1 MVWNRLK
8 RVASALCLLPLF
20 LSGPAQA
27 YEIPDGIDST
37 AVRIGVIA
45 VDTYN
50 GYFVSTP
57 IYANEIDQD
66 GIYMVPDGYIFM
78 PGTTGEY
85 VSTFAIAGALGGK
98 TDAEIEQDTLAAA
111 AEFKIGPGPFDTTNM
126 AYVDMTPLHEA
137 AVAAAPD
144 DTQFLVGILVPA
156 GHRLVVQDSFE
167 AYVDGIIQAGGDLYG
182 LQPDDA
188 GLLEIVAMLPS
199 FDPVA
204 NTGPTADAGADQ
216 TIDSGAAVTLDGS
229 ASADPDLGD
238 TLTYAWTQTSG
249 PEVTLSSATAASPG
263 FTAPVVAAND
273 PAAEL
278 VFSLVVTDDKGNAS
292 TADTVTITVEPSS
305 NVAPTADAGTDR
317 TVPHY
322 GGLVTL
328 DGSGSS
334 DPDAGDTLT
343 YTWTQTSGTVVKVIG
358 AGTVTPKFSAPV
370 LGANDPA
377 VELVFSLVVT
387 DDKGNASTADIVTI
401 TVEPPANT
409 GPTADAG
416 AAQTVASGA
425 SVTLDGSGS
434 SDPDTGDTLS
444 YAWTQTSG
452 TTLSLTG
459 ATTAAPG
466 FTAPEIGA
474 NDPAAELVFSLVVT
488 DDKGNASDA
497 DTVTITVDPVAN
509 TGPTADAG
517 ADQTVDSGAAAVTL
531 DGSASADPDAG
542 DTLTYAWTQTS
553 GPEVTLSSATAASPG
568 FTAPVVAAN
577 DPAAE
582 LVFSL
587 VVTDDR
593 GNTSNA
599 DTVTITVDPVANTGP
614 TADAGA
620 DQTVDSGAAVT
631 LDGSAS
637 ADPDAGDTLTYAW
650 TQTSGPEVTLSSA
663 TAASPGFT
671 APEIG
676 ANDPAAELVF
686 SLVVTDAKGNA
697 SDADTVTITVDPVA
711 NTGPT
716 ADAGADQTVDSGAA
730 VTLDGSASAD
740 PDAGDTLT
748 YAWTQTSGPE
758 VTLSSATAA
767 SPGFTA
773 PVVAANDP
781 AAELVFSLVVTDDR
795 GNTSN
800 ADTVTITVGAAAPT

>member
-144 DTQFLVGILVPA
+144 DTQFLLGILVPA

-292 TADTVTITVEPSS
+292 
-305 NVAPTADAGTDR
+305 
-317 TVPHY
+317 
-322 GGLVTL
+322 
-328 DGSGSS
+328 
-334 DPDAGDTLT
+334 
-343 YTWTQTSGTVVKVIG
+343 
-358 AGTVTPKFSAPV
+358 
-370 LGANDPA
+370 
-377 VELVFSLVVT
+377 
-387 DDKGNASTADIVTI
+387 
-401 TVEPPANT
+401 
-409 GPTADAG
+409 
-416 AAQTVASGA
+416 
-425 SVTLDGSGS
+425 
-434 SDPDTGDTLS
+434 
-444 YAWTQTSG
+444 
-452 TTLSLTG
+452 
-459 ATTAAPG
+459 
-466 FTAPEIGA
+466 
-474 NDPAAELVFSLVVT
+474 
-488 DDKGNASDA
+488 DA
-497 DTVTITVDPVAN
+497 DTVTIT
-509 TGPTADAG
+509 G
-517 ADQTVDSGAAAVTL
+517 
-531 DGSASADPDAG
+531 
-542 DTLTYAWTQTS
+542 
-553 GPEVTLSSATAASPG
+553 
-568 FTAPVVAAN
+568 
-577 DPAAE
+577 
-582 LVFSL
+582 
-587 VVTDDR
+587 
-593 GNTSNA
+593 
-599 DTVTITVDPVANTGP
+599 DPVANTGP

-686 SLVVTDAKGNA
+686 SLVVTDDKGNA

>member
-204 NTGPTADAGADQ
+204 TPGPTADAGADQ

-292 TADTVTITVEPSS
+292 TADTVTITVEPSA

-466 FTAPEIGA
+466 FAAPEIGA

-517 ADQTVDSGAAAVTL
+517 ADQTVD
-531 DGSASADPDAG
+531 
-542 DTLTYAWTQTS
+542 Y
-553 GPEVTLSSATAASPG
+553 
-568 FTAPVVAAN
+568 
-577 DPAAE
+577 
-582 LVFSL
+582 
-587 VVTDDR
+587 
-593 GNTSNA
+593 
-599 DTVTITVDPVANTGP
+599 
-614 TADAGA
+614 
-620 DQTVDSGAAVT
+620 GAAVT

-686 SLVVTDAKGNA
+686 SLVVTD
-697 SDADTVTITVDPVA
+697 
-711 NTGPT
+711 
-716 ADAGADQTVDSGAA
+716 
-730 VTLDGSASAD
+730 
-740 PDAGDTLT
+740 
-748 YAWTQTSGPE
+748 
-758 VTLSSATAA
+758 
-767 SPGFTA
+767 
-773 PVVAANDP
+773 
-781 AAELVFSLVVTDDR
+781 DR

-800 ADTVTITVGAAAPT
+800 ADTVTITVGAAAPTPGSEFELHKEEVRAVVTGLGLAELNGAITSNERMMRDARQRLIASRAEDVPFQIDPRFNQTDTSIST

>member
-229 ASADPDLGD
+229 ASADPD
-238 TLTYAWTQTSG
+238 
-249 PEVTLSSATAASPG
+249 
-263 FTAPVVAAND
+263 
-273 PAAEL
+273 
-278 VFSLVVTDDKGNAS
+278 
-292 TADTVTITVEPSS
+292 
-305 NVAPTADAGTDR
+305 
-317 TVPHY
+317 
-322 GGLVTL
+322 
-328 DGSGSS
+328 
-334 DPDAGDTLT
+334 
-343 YTWTQTSGTVVKVIG
+343 
-358 AGTVTPKFSAPV
+358 
-370 LGANDPA
+370 
-377 VELVFSLVVT
+377 
-387 DDKGNASTADIVTI
+387 
-401 TVEPPANT
+401 
-409 GPTADAG
+409 
-416 AAQTVASGA
+416 
-425 SVTLDGSGS
+425 
-434 SDPDTGDTLS
+434 
-444 YAWTQTSG
+444 
-452 TTLSLTG
+452 
-459 ATTAAPG
+459 
-466 FTAPEIGA
+466 
-474 NDPAAELVFSLVVT
+474 
-488 DDKGNASDA
+488 
-497 DTVTITVDPVAN
+497 
-509 TGPTADAG
+509 
-517 ADQTVDSGAAAVTL
+517 
-531 DGSASADPDAG
+531 
-542 DTLTYAWTQTS
+542 
-553 GPEVTLSSATAASPG
+553 
-568 FTAPVVAAN
+568 
-577 DPAAE
+577 
-582 LVFSL
+582 
-587 VVTDDR
+587 
-593 GNTSNA
+593 
-599 DTVTITVDPVANTGP
+599 
-614 TADAGA
+614 
-620 DQTVDSGAAVT
+620 
-631 LDGSAS
+631 
-637 ADPDAGDTLTYAW
+637 
-650 TQTSGPEVTLSSA
+650 
-663 TAASPGFT
+663 
-671 APEIG
+671 
-676 ANDPAAELVF
+676 
-686 SLVVTDAKGNA
+686 
-697 SDADTVTITVDPVA
+697 
-711 NTGPT
+711 
-716 ADAGADQTVDSGAA
+716 
-730 VTLDGSASAD
+730 
-740 PDAGDTLT
+740 AGDTLT

-800 ADTVTITVGAAAPT
+800 ADTVTITVGAAAPTPGSEFELHKEEVRAVVTGLGLAELNGAITSNERMMRDARQRLIASRAEDVPFQIDPRFNQTDTSISTSGTFFGQQSSADGRKRRLVFGDFSLRRDERTGATTAMLTARAAWERMVSDRTLLGAFIGGEFAQSDLIAPREGSHQRAGVTVGDRKSVV